1 MTLETAITMLG
12 ITATVSVVSDDALA
26 GEIDAEQQEY
36 GRMHPGAPQKERIVP
51 APQIHGHF
59 KVRPISALLELAR
72 GTALSDDPEIFAFA
86 RRWSILRYL
95 GVFDL
100 HPLGYLRLDTGAL
113 EFIGANQRRVIS
125 EELGIGFGIVVAK
138 RWCRTRQPTV
148 GTITA
153 IDVDKALNGG
163 QVHNLQRNGSRQ
175 PDYLLA
181 YSDPVHASQTTYD
194 LLETKGTVNRSNAK
208 KQLGRAVT
216 QLAGL
221 TVAGKPMTGLAAS
234 TVSTVNGISIMAV
247 DPEERPMTWEA
258 SNEALERSRLN
269 EVRRRQ
275 DVSHLDV
282 EPEEFFAAATNVDN
296 ASLAEFSGQMGAADR
311 WLPRRRSR
319 SGSTSRSNDSAQREF
334 GAGTFVGSEQVISVP
349 GSGTQVRVFQ
359 GVEKH
364 VADGLRA
371 LDGAAVVQAQRAF
384 TIDELD
390 GAQAEA
396 SRSGGG
402 GQTTATATAINSDGS
417 VLEISIC

>member
-1 MTLETAITMLG
+1 MTLQTAITMLG

-26 GEIDAEQQEY
+26 GQVAAEQQEY
-36 GRMHPGAPQKERIVP
+36 GRMHPGAPQKGRIVP
-51 APQIHGHF
+51 APQIHGQIN
-59 KVRPISALLELAR
+59 VRPISALLELAR
-72 GTALSDDPEIFAFA
+72 GTALTDDPEIFAFA
-86 RRWSILRYL
+86 RRWSVLRYL
-95 GVFDL
+95 GVFDI
-100 HPLGYLRLDTGAL
+100 HPLGDLRLDTGAL

-163 QVHNLQRNGSRQ
+163 RVQNLQRNGSRQ

-181 YSDPVHASQTTYD
+181 YSDPARAGQTTYD

-221 TVAGKPMTGLAAS
+221 TVSGKSMTGLAAS
-234 TVSTVNGISIMAV
+234 TVSTVNGISILAV
-247 DPEERPMTWEA
+247 DPEEPPMTWEA
-258 SNEALERSRLN
+258 SNEALERSRLSD
-269 EVRRRQ
+269 VRGRQ

-296 ASLAEFSGQMGAADR
+296 ASLAEFSGQMGAVDR

-319 SGSTSRSNDSAQREF
+319 SGARSNDSAQRKF
-334 GAGTFVGSEQVISVP
+334 GAGTFVGSEQIISVP
-349 GSGTQVRVFQ
+349 GSGAQVRVFQ

-371 LDGAAVVQAQRAF
+371 LDGAAVVQAQHAF
-384 TIDELD
+384 TVDELD
-390 GAQAEA
+390 GVQAEA
-396 SRSGGG
+396 SRSGGR
-402 GQTTATATAINSDGS
+402 GQTSATAINSDGS
-417 VLEISIC
+417 VLEISIS